1 MQFGPSLKQPLL
13 PKYKNMS
20 KLKNLKA
27 ITFLFIIQLI
37 TAPFALAASI
47 QTDNLDKQDTALMAQ
62 SGLSGNSN
70 LAAIISVLIQTILG
84 FLGIVFLVLTIM
96 AGFKWM
102 TSQGNEDDIKKA
114 KSSLKNSIIG
124 LLIVIAAYTITYSV
138 FTYLPFSSNSS
149 GSGGAIGG

>member
-1 MQFGPSLKQPLL
+1 MLSGPLL
-13 PKYKNMS
+13 KPLSLQKYKNMS

-27 ITFLFIIQLI
+27 IAFLFLVQLVA
-37 TAPFALAASI
+37 APFALAASI
-47 QTDNLDKQDTALMAQ
+47 QTDNLNKQDTALMAQ

-70 LAAIISVLIQTILG
+70 LATIISILIQTILG

-102 TSQGNEDDIKKA
+102 TSQGNEDEIKKA
-114 KSSLKNSIIG
+114 KGSLKNSIIG

-138 FTYLPFSSNSS
+138 FTYLPFASNGS
-149 GSGGAIGG
+149 GTGGAIGG